1 MSFFAENKFIYG
13 ALGLAVS
20 SAALGFVLGRFSERS
35 SLDSLFVD
43 VGAQDSPLAKY
54 VLRYG
59 IREPAPL
66 KQLRQ
71 VRHFLT
77 GSGDHT

>member
-35 SLDSLFVD
+35 SLDRIFVD
-43 VGAQDSPLAKY
+43 VRAQDSPLAKY
-54 VLRYG
+54 VLSY
-59 IREPAPL
+59 
-66 KQLRQ
+66 
-71 VRHFLT
+71 
-77 GSGDHT
+77 GSGNQHLLNN